1 MWMAALGSMWVM
13 GCGKSEP
20 TPAAVSS
27 GEATRP
33 TEAKPEE
40 PRPEAKPEEPRPAE
54 AKPEEPKPA
63 EAKPEEPKPAEGK
76 PEEPKTE
83 EPKPAAKSKPKKE
96 DKEKGKAARRE
107 FQRLLDE
114 GRKAVKADDVA
125 TGMAKLE
132 EALKQIPGHPSAL
145 GELGWAAF
153 RAGPSFF
160 DKSLDATRKA
170 LSVSK
175 KPKQK
180 GALWYNLGRVFEDKG
195 DLAMAVDA
203 YRESLAVR
211 PGNAAVQERL
221 DALVAKLG
229 GKSSSDG
236 LSKLEDACMELR
248 TEQGCETAASAEGHI
263 MHSCECATELLGP
276 EEGFGK
282 AALMR
287 VTGMS
292 EMSGSV
298 DSTYLA
304 VEIASRWHVVSMVGN
319 DWSPGAFGISNASTR
334 SAVEFKKVGGQVLL
348 WVLYENELN
357 DTDMGIDIVSSEW
370 SRTLTLCGMQD
381 GKMSCLSV
389 PLGVGSAVERLGF
402 DDEVHADAPTPSK
415 TRIAMTATMGDDG
428 AISFT
433 VEEKVGEPELSF
445 APEGKLTFAQLMTT
459 PGVVVHP
466 L

>member
-1 MWMAALGSMWVM
+1 MRTRMWMAALGSMAVM

-27 GEATRP
+27 AEAAKP
-33 TEAKPEE
+33 AEPKPAEPKPEEPKPAEAKPEE
-40 PRPEAKPEEPRPAE
+40 PKPEEP
-54 AKPEEPKPA
+54 KPEEPKPA
-63 EAKPEEPKPAEGK
+63 EAKPEEPKPAGK
-76 PEEPKTE
+76 KH
-83 EPKPAAKSKPKKE
+83 KAKKE

-114 GRKAVKADDVA
+114 GRKLVKADDA
-125 TGMAKLE
+125 MAGMAKLE

-145 GELGWAAF
+145 GELGWAAY

-180 GALWYNLGRVFEDKG
+180 GALWYNLGRVFEDQG
-195 DLAMAVDA
+195 NLAMAVDS

-229 GKSSSDG
+229 GKSSGDG

-298 DSTYLA
+298 DATYLA

-319 DWSPGAFGISNASTR
+319 DWSPGAFGISNTSTR

-348 WVLYENELN
+348 WVLYENEMN

-370 SRTLTLCGMQD
+370 SRTLTLCGMHES
-381 GKMSCLSV
+381 KMTCLSV
-389 PLGVGSAVERLGF
+389 PLGTGSSVERLGF
-402 DDEVHADAPTPSK
+402 DDTITDAPQPS
-415 TRIAMTATMGDDG
+415 RSRVAWTATMGDDG
-428 AISFT
+428 AISFAN
-433 VEEKVGEPELSF
+433 EEKVGETELSF
-445 APEGKLTFAQLMTT
+445 EPAGKLTFAQLMTT